1 VKACEREKGIE
12 SCVLCP
18 PGFYAAS
25 AARKVF
31 GDEFQIRITNTTAEL
46 GDCVVTFELVE

>member
-1 VKACEREKGIE
+1 MT
-12 SCVLCP
+12 

-31 GDEFQIRITNTTAEL
+31 GERFQIRITNETAKL
-46 GDCVVTFELVE
+46 GDYVVTFELIG